1 MKVEKKIL
9 NYLQELSV
17 GRPPA
22 SGPNSNCTRQENM
35 DMLVEMAY
43 INFEVFEK
51 NRYWGGGLVKGEI
64 KEQHLYCQRTH
75 KQLNLIKR

>member
-1 MKVEKKIL
+1 MDQHESEKIL

-22 SGPNSNCTRQENM
+22 SVGPNSNCTREENM

-43 INFEVFEK
+43 ISFEVFEK
-51 NRYWGGGLVKGEI
+51 NRYLGEI